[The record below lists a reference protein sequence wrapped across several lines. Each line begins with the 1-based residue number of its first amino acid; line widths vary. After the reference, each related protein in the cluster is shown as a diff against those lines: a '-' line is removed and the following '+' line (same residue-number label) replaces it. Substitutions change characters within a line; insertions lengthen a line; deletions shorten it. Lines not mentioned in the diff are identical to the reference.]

1 MKLAFWVKHARR
13 GTERHRNTNP
23 TDQES
28 DTEMAKPVKAGYA
41 ASASASRNCMA
52 MRFQVCDFT
61 YTYSNIWLIP
71 RKGTANGDFVTRG
84 ARDWISISLG
94 HRIGVEGGCQS

>member
-1 MKLAFWVKHARR
+1 
-13 GTERHRNTNP
+13 
-23 TDQES
+23 
-28 DTEMAKPVKAGYA
+28 
-41 ASASASRNCMA
+41 MA